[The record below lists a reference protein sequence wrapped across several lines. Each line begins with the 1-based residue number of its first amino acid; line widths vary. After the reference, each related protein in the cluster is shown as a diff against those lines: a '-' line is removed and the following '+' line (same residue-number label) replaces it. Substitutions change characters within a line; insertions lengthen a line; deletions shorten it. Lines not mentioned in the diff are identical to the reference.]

1 MRPGTETLAAL
12 PLLASFSA
20 PQIAALNNRAD
31 LARLGPDEVLF
42 REGDRPAELNILLAG
57 YVAEIHGKNG
67 ENAMTD
73 VIGPVTPIGFASAM
87 LGAPSPTGART
98 ITSARLIVIPTPELR
113 AMIRTKPALALPFLD
128 HALAG
133 MREQTLELCA
143 MKLRSSVQRL
153 AAFLLGLVEDPDMSP
168 ARFVL
173 PVREAVPRR
182 QDRLHAGKSVPS
194 VWCASESWRGDPA
207 GRRRGARR
215 CRAAGLRR
223 TLAARRQRCLMSDRG
238 AASPRRARPP
248 HGSAGTSTR
257 CGTATM
263 RAHNA
268 LVSSTRRAQSER
280 YQAIRCA
287 T

>member
-42 REGDRPAELNILLAG
+42 REGDRLAELNILLAG
-57 YVAEIHGKNG
+57 YVAESHGKNG

-87 LGAPSPTGART
+87 LGKASPTGART
-98 ITSARLIVIPTPELR
+98 ITSARIIVIPTPELR
-113 AMIRTKPALALPFLD
+113 AMIRAKPALALPFLD
-128 HALAG
+128 HALTG

-153 AAFLLGLVEDPDMSP
+153 AVFLLGLVEDPDMSP

-173 PVREAVPRR
+173 PYEKRFLAARIGCTQENLSRAFGVLRSHGVETR
-182 QDRLHAGKSVPS
+182 QGVVVLRDV
-194 VWCASESWRGDPA
+194 
-207 GRRRGARR
+207 
-215 CRAAGLRR
+215 AGLRAFAG
-223 TLAARRQRCLMSDRG
+223 LSQSPGKAA
-238 AASPRRARPP
+238 
-248 HGSAGTSTR
+248 
-257 CGTATM
+257 
-263 RAHNA
+263 
-268 LVSSTRRAQSER
+268 
-280 YQAIRCA
+280 
-287 T
+287 